1 MDAALRL
8 LERWNPP
15 RTRKNYLDCMY
26 LGDVPEQID
35 PEIELMMPEEFQLNP
50 PQDFE
55 EDE

>member
-15 RTRKNYLDCMY
+15 RTRKNYLDCVY